1 MTAEPA
7 VAPDHGE
14 SADGGSG
21 DLTDGNAVGFADGST
36 AGLTD
41 ASSAAFAG
49 GLAGAGEPDEAA
61 RQLYLSI
68 LAAGG
73 RIPFTGVHETDRTAL
88 HQLVDIGLLMPNAMD
103 ACYTAV
109 SPRSVSDRLGAEL
122 RSEAT
127 RLLVRAENLPG
138 ALDSLTRAYDAMPR
152 PPGRAGGAVYVE
164 GHVHIRQRI
173 SQLVSD
179 CRTEVL
185 TAQPGHRPADTLQV
199 ALLQDVQLLQ
209 RGCSLRTIYQ
219 PVAFADQAALA
230 YADEVTRHGSLIRI
244 LDEPFQRLIVFDRT
258 VAVISANDDNSTA
271 AFITDPAAITFLV
284 GAFERDWARADTTE
298 AAAALGHGPARSTP
312 DRVGRLLARGLTQR
326 AVATRLGLSER
337 TVAAHIS
344 RLRDRYG
351 AQTLFQLGWLMRG
364 SRDDR

>member
-1 MTAEPA
+1 MTFEATADP
-7 VAPDHGE
+7 
-14 SADGGSG
+14 ADGPDGSG
-21 DLTDGNAVGFADGST
+21 PGRSGPGAAAS
-36 AGLTD
+36 AGD
-41 ASSAAFAG
+41 
-49 GLAGAGEPDEAA
+49 PDEAA
-61 RQLYLSI
+61 RRLYLAI
-68 LAAGG
+68 LADGG
-73 RIPFTGVHETDRTAL
+73 RIRIADVPDPDQDAVR
-88 HQLVDIGLLMPNAMD
+88 QLVSIGLLMTNPMD

-138 ALDSLTRAYDAMPR
+138 ALDALTRAYDAMPR
-152 PPGRAGGAVYVE
+152 PPERSGGAVYIE
-164 GHVHIRQRI
+164 GHIHIRHRI

-185 TAQPGHRPADTLQV
+185 TAQPGHRPPD
-199 ALLQDVQLLQ
+199 ALKIAIQQDVKLLQ
-209 RGCSLRTIYQ
+209 RGCSLRTLYQ
-219 PVAFADQAALA
+219 PVAISEPAALA
-230 YADEVTRHGSLIRI
+230 YAEEVTRRGSLIRI
-244 LDEPFQRLIVFDRT
+244 LDEPFQRLMIFDRS
-258 VAVISANDDNSTA
+258 VAVISASDDHSTA
-271 AFITDPAAITFLV
+271 AFISDPAAIAFIV
-284 GAFERDWARADTTE
+284 NAFERDWSRADATDWS
-298 AAAALGHGPARSTP
+298 AVLSQGPAHNAP

-364 SRDDR
+364 GRDDG

>member
-7 VAPDHGE
+7 VTPYHGP
-14 SADGGSG
+14 
-21 DLTDGNAVGFADGST
+21 VGE
-36 AGLTD
+36 
-41 ASSAAFAG
+41 
-49 GLAGAGEPDEAA
+49 EPDEAA
-61 RQLYLSI
+61 RQLYLAI
-68 LAAGG
+68 IAEGG
-73 RIPFTGVHETDRTAL
+73 RVPTGEVADADRGAL
-88 HQLVDIGLLMPNAMD
+88 QQLIDIGLLMANTLD
-103 ACYTAV
+103 RCYTAV

-138 ALDSLTRAYDAMPR
+138 ALDGLTRAYDAMPR
-152 PPGRAGGAVYVE
+152 PTGRAGGAVHVE

-179 CRTEVL
+179 CRSEVL

-219 PVAFADQAALA
+219 PVALADPPALA
-230 YADEVTRHGSLIRI
+230 YAEEVTRHGSLIRV
-244 LDEPFQRLIVFDRT
+244 LDEPFQRLIVFDRS

-271 AFITDPAAITFLV
+271 AFITDPATITYLV
-284 GAFERDWARADTTE
+284 GTFERDWARADTAE
-298 AAAALGHGPARSTP
+298 AAAVGQAPARTIA

-364 SRDDR
+364 ARDDR

>member
-7 VAPDHGE
+7 VTPQQGPVGE
-14 SADGGSG
+14 
-21 DLTDGNAVGFADGST
+21 
-36 AGLTD
+36 
-41 ASSAAFAG
+41 
-49 GLAGAGEPDEAA
+49 EPDEAA
-61 RQLYLSI
+61 RQLYLAI
-68 LAAGG
+68 IAEGG
-73 RIPFTGVHETDRTAL
+73 RVPTGEVADADRGAL
-88 HQLVDIGLLMPNAMD
+88 QQLIDIGLLMVNRMD
-103 ACYTAV
+103 RCYTAV

-138 ALDSLTRAYDAMPR
+138 ALDGLTRAYDAMPR
-152 PPGRAGGAVYVE
+152 PTDRAGGAVHVE

-179 CRTEVL
+179 CRSEVL

-199 ALLQDVQLLQ
+199 ALLQDVQLLR

-219 PVAFADQAALA
+219 PVALADPPALA
-230 YADEVTRHGSLIRI
+230 YAEEVTRHGSLIRV

-271 AFITDPAAITFLV
+271 AFITDPATITYLV
-284 GAFERDWARADTTE
+284 GTFERDWARADTAG
-298 AAAALGHGPARSTP
+298 AAAPGQTPARTIP

>member
-7 VAPDHGE
+7 VAPHHAVPAGE
-14 SADGGSG
+14 
-21 DLTDGNAVGFADGST
+21 
-36 AGLTD
+36 
-41 ASSAAFAG
+41 
-49 GLAGAGEPDEAA
+49 EPDEAA
-61 RQLYLSI
+61 RQLYLAI
-68 LAAGG
+68 IAEGG
-73 RIPFTGVHETDRTAL
+73 RIPCNDLAEADQAAL
-88 HQLVDIGLLMPNAMD
+88 HQLLDIGLVMANPMD
-103 ACYTAV
+103 SCYTAV

-138 ALDSLTRAYDAMPR
+138 ALDGLTRAYDAMPR
-152 PPGRAGGAVYVE
+152 PSGGSGGAVYVE

-179 CRTEVL
+179 CRAEVL
-185 TAQPGHRPADTLQV
+185 TAQPGHRPAETLQV
-199 ALLQDVQLLQ
+199 ALAQDVQLLQ

-219 PVAFADQAALA
+219 PVAFADPPALA
-230 YADEVTRHGSLIRI
+230 YADEVTRHGSQIRV
-244 LDEPFQRLIVFDRT
+244 LDEPFQRLIVFDRH

-271 AFITDPAAITFLV
+271 AFISDPAAIAFLIS
-284 GAFERDWARADTTE
+284 AFERDWARADTTE
-298 AAAALGHGPARSTP
+298 TATLGQGPARTIP
-312 DRVGRLLARGLTQR
+312 ERVGRLLARGLTQR

-364 SRDDR
+364 ARDD

>member
-7 VAPDHGE
+7 VAPQHAGPVGE
-14 SADGGSG
+14 
-21 DLTDGNAVGFADGST
+21 
-36 AGLTD
+36 
-41 ASSAAFAG
+41 
-49 GLAGAGEPDEAA
+49 EPDEAA
-61 RQLYLSI
+61 RQLYLAI
-68 LAAGG
+68 IAEGG
-73 RIPFTGVHETDRTAL
+73 RIPCATSTDIDQGAL
-88 HQLVDIGLLMPNAMD
+88 RQLVDLGLLMVNRMD
-103 ACYTAV
+103 RCYTAV

-127 RLLVRAENLPG
+127 RLLVRAESLPG
-138 ALDSLTRAYDAMPR
+138 ALDGLTRAYDAMPR
-152 PPGRAGGAVYVE
+152 PSGRAGGAVHVE

-179 CRTEVL
+179 CRSEVL

-219 PVAFADQAALA
+219 PVALADPPALA
-230 YADEVTRHGSLIRI
+230 YAEEVTRHGSLIRV
-244 LDEPFQRLIVFDRT
+244 LDEPFQRLIVFDRS
-258 VAVISANDDNSTA
+258 VAVISASDDNGTA
-271 AFITDPAAITFLV
+271 AFISDPATIAFLV
-284 GAFERDWARADTTE
+284 GTFERDWARADTAE
-298 AAAALGHGPARSTP
+298 AAVLGQGPARTVP

-337 TVAAHIS
+337 TVAAHIA

-364 SRDDR
+364 ARDDR

>member
-1 MTAEPA
+1 M
-7 VAPDHGE
+7 GE
-14 SADGGSG
+14 
-21 DLTDGNAVGFADGST
+21 
-36 AGLTD
+36 
-41 ASSAAFAG
+41 
-49 GLAGAGEPDEAA
+49 EPDEAA
-61 RQLYLSI
+61 RQLYLAI
-68 LAAGG
+68 IAEGG
-73 RIPFTGVHETDRTAL
+73 RVPTGEVADVDRGAL
-88 HQLVDIGLLMPNAMD
+88 QQLIDIGLLMVNRMD
-103 ACYTAV
+103 RCYTAV

-138 ALDSLTRAYDAMPR
+138 ALDGLTRAYDAMPR
-152 PPGRAGGAVYVE
+152 PTDRAGGAVHVE

-179 CRTEVL
+179 CRSEVL

-219 PVAFADQAALA
+219 PVALADPPALA
-230 YADEVTRHGSLIRI
+230 YAEEVIRHGSLIRV
-244 LDEPFQRLIVFDRT
+244 LDEPFQRLIVFDRS

-271 AFITDPAAITFLV
+271 AFITDPATITYLV
-284 GAFERDWARADTTE
+284 GTFERDWARADTAE
-298 AAAALGHGPARSTP
+298 AAALGQATARTIP

-364 SRDDR
+364 ARDDR

>member
-7 VAPDHGE
+7 VTPHHAAP
-14 SADGGSG
+14 
-21 DLTDGNAVGFADGST
+21 VG
-36 AGLTD
+36 
-41 ASSAAFAG
+41 
-49 GLAGAGEPDEAA
+49 GEPDEAA
-61 RQLYLSI
+61 RQLYLAI
-68 LAAGG
+68 TAEGG
-73 RIPFTGVHETDRTAL
+73 RIPCADIEDTDRDAL
-88 HQLVDIGLLMPNAMD
+88 RQLLDIGLLMANRMD
-103 ACYTAV
+103 HCYTAV

-138 ALDSLTRAYDAMPR
+138 ALDTLTRAYDTMPR
-152 PPGRAGGAVYVE
+152 PSGRSGGAVYVE

-179 CRTEVL
+179 CRSEVL

-199 ALLQDVQLLQ
+199 ALAQDVQLLQ

-219 PVAFADQAALA
+219 PVALADPPALA
-230 YADEVTRHGSLIRI
+230 YAEEVTRHGSQIRV
-244 LDEPFQRLIVFDRT
+244 LDESFQRMIVFDRS
-258 VAVISANDDNSTA
+258 VAVIAANDDNSTA
-271 AFITDPAAITFLV
+271 AFISDPAALTFLIGV
-284 GAFERDWARADTTE
+284 FERDWARADTTE
-298 AAAALGHGPARSTP
+298 AAGCLGQNPARTIP

-364 SRDDR
+364 SRDD

>member
-7 VAPDHGE
+7 VVPHH
-14 SADGGSG
+14 
-21 DLTDGNAVGFADGST
+21 AVPEG
-36 AGLTD
+36 
-41 ASSAAFAG
+41 
-49 GLAGAGEPDEAA
+49 GEPDEAA
-61 RQLYLSI
+61 RQLYLAI
-68 LAAGG
+68 IAEGG
-73 RIPFTGVHETDRTAL
+73 RIPFADITDVDRIAL
-88 HQLVDIGLLMPNAMD
+88 RQLLDIGLVMANRMD
-103 ACYTAV
+103 RCYTAV

-138 ALDSLTRAYDAMPR
+138 ALDGLTRAYDAMPR
-152 PPGRAGGAVYVE
+152 PSGGSGGAVYVE

-179 CRTEVL
+179 CRSEVL

-199 ALLQDVQLLQ
+199 ALDQDVQLLQ

-219 PVAFADQAALA
+219 PVALVEPAALA
-230 YADEVTRHGSLIRI
+230 YAEKVTRHGSQIRV
-244 LDEPFQRLIVFDRT
+244 LDEPFQRLIVFDRS

-271 AFITDPAAITFLV
+271 AFISDPATLAFLI
-284 GAFERDWARADTTE
+284 GGFERDWARADTAE
-298 AAAALGHGPARSTP
+298 AAAALGHGPARTIP

-337 TVAAHIS
+337 TVAGHIS

-364 SRDDR
+364 AGDDR

>member
-7 VAPDHGE
+7 VTPHPEGPVGE
-14 SADGGSG
+14 
-21 DLTDGNAVGFADGST
+21 
-36 AGLTD
+36 
-41 ASSAAFAG
+41 
-49 GLAGAGEPDEAA
+49 EPDEAA
-61 RQLYLSI
+61 RRLYLAVI
-68 LAAGG
+68 AQGG
-73 RIPFTGVHETDRTAL
+73 RVPTGEVADVDQGAL
-88 HQLVDIGLLMPNAMD
+88 QQLIDIGLLMVNPMD
-103 ACYTAV
+103 RCYTAV

-138 ALDSLTRAYDAMPR
+138 ALDGLTRAYDAMPR
-152 PPGRAGGAVYVE
+152 PSGRTGGAVHVE

-179 CRTEVL
+179 CRSEVL

-219 PVAFADQAALA
+219 PVALADPPALA
-230 YADEVTRHGSLIRI
+230 YAEEVTRHGSLIRV
-244 LDEPFQRLIVFDRT
+244 LDEPFQRLIVFDRS
-258 VAVISANDDNSTA
+258 VAVISASDDNGTA
-271 AFITDPAAITFLV
+271 AFITDPATITYVV

-298 AAAALGHGPARSTP
+298 TATPGQGPARTIP

-337 TVAAHIS
+337 TVAGHIS

-364 SRDDR
+364 ARDDR

>member
-1 MTAEPA
+1 M
-7 VAPDHGE
+7 GE
-14 SADGGSG
+14 
-21 DLTDGNAVGFADGST
+21 
-36 AGLTD
+36 
-41 ASSAAFAG
+41 
-49 GLAGAGEPDEAA
+49 EPDEAA
-61 RQLYLSI
+61 RQLYLAVI
-68 LAAGG
+68 AAGG
-73 RIPFTGVHETDRTAL
+73 RVPTGEVADVDRDAL
-88 HQLVDIGLLMPNAMD
+88 QQLIDIGLLMVNRMD
-103 ACYTAV
+103 RCYTAV

-138 ALDSLTRAYDAMPR
+138 ALDGLTRAYDAMPR
-152 PPGRAGGAVYVE
+152 PTDRAGGAVHVE

-179 CRTEVL
+179 CRSEVL
-185 TAQPGHRPADTLQV
+185 TAQPGHRPADMLQV
-199 ALLQDVQLLQ
+199 AVLQDVQLLQ

-219 PVAFADQAALA
+219 PVALADPPALA
-230 YADEVTRHGSLIRI
+230 YAEEVTRHGSLIRV
-244 LDEPFQRLIVFDRT
+244 LDEPFQRLIVFDRS

-271 AFITDPAAITFLV
+271 AFITDPATITYLV
-284 GAFERDWARADTTE
+284 GTFERDWARADTAE
-298 AAAALGHGPARSTP
+298 AAAPGQAPARTVP

-364 SRDDR
+364 ARDDR

>member
-7 VAPDHGE
+7 VTPHPEGPAGE
-14 SADGGSG
+14 
-21 DLTDGNAVGFADGST
+21 
-36 AGLTD
+36 
-41 ASSAAFAG
+41 
-49 GLAGAGEPDEAA
+49 EPDEAA
-61 RQLYLSI
+61 RRLYLAVI
-68 LAAGG
+68 AQGG
-73 RIPFTGVHETDRTAL
+73 RIPTGEVADVDQGTL
-88 HQLVDIGLLMPNAMD
+88 QQLIDIGLLMVNPMD
-103 ACYTAV
+103 RCYTAV

-138 ALDSLTRAYDAMPR
+138 ALDGLTRAYDAMPR
-152 PPGRAGGAVYVE
+152 PSGRTGGAVHVE

-179 CRTEVL
+179 CRSEVL

-219 PVAFADQAALA
+219 PVALADPPALA
-230 YADEVTRHGSLIRI
+230 YAEEVTRHGSLIRV
-244 LDEPFQRLIVFDRT
+244 LDEPFQRLIVFDRS
-258 VAVISANDDNSTA
+258 VAVISASDDNGTA
-271 AFITDPAAITFLV
+271 AFITDPATITYVV

-298 AAAALGHGPARSTP
+298 AATPGQGPARTIP

-337 TVAAHIS
+337 TVAGHIS

-364 SRDDR
+364 ARDDR

>member
-7 VAPDHGE
+7 ATPHQGAPGE
-14 SADGGSG
+14 
-21 DLTDGNAVGFADGST
+21 
-36 AGLTD
+36 
-41 ASSAAFAG
+41 
-49 GLAGAGEPDEAA
+49 EPDEAA
-61 RQLYLSI
+61 RQLYLAI
-68 LAAGG
+68 IAQGG
-73 RIPFTGVHETDRTAL
+73 RVPTGEVQDVDRAAL
-88 HQLVDIGLLMPNAMD
+88 DQLIDIGLLMVNRMD
-103 ACYTAV
+103 RCYTAV

-138 ALDSLTRAYDAMPR
+138 ALDGLTRAYDAMPR
-152 PPGRAGGAVYVE
+152 PTDRAGGAVHVE

-173 SQLVSD
+173 SQLASD
-179 CRTEVL
+179 CRSEVL

-219 PVAFADQAALA
+219 PVALADPPALA
-230 YADEVTRHGSLIRI
+230 YAEEVIRHGSLIRV
-244 LDEPFQRLIVFDRT
+244 LDEPFQRLIVFDRS
-258 VAVISANDDNSTA
+258 VAVVSANDDNSTA
-271 AFITDPAAITFLV
+271 AFITDPATITYLV
-284 GAFERDWARADTTE
+284 GAFERDWARADTAE
-298 AAAALGHGPARSTP
+298 AAALGQTPARTIP

-364 SRDDR
+364 ARDDR